1 MSTAMPDH
9 ANAGGKE
16 GVSADPPTRKSVRR
30 HLNVIEQAVYG
41 GWELPDDASKTIP
54 QTLQGILDDPNA
66 SVRDRIRASECMMAL
81 RRDRIDAAVQLDRIQ
96 RLDAGTATDRVEVM
110 EGITDAT
117 LAAVAQS
124 LVSPNKPATPKPC
137 RSPKRKRKP

>member
-1 MSTAMPDH
+1 MEGDMADH
-9 ANAGGKE
+9 ANTGGME
-16 GVSADPPTRKSVRR
+16 GVSDGPPTRKAVRR

-41 GWELPDDASKTIP
+41 GWELPDHASKTIP

-81 RRDRIDAAVQLDRIQ
+81 RRDRLDAAVQLDRIQ
-96 RLDAGTATDRVEVM
+96 RLDAGTATDRVEVV

-117 LAAVAQS
+117 LNAVAQS
-124 LVSPNKPATPKPC
+124 LVAPAKPAPKPC

>member
-1 MSTAMPDH
+1 MPDH
-9 ANAGGKE
+9 ANAGGME
-16 GVSADPPTRKSVRR
+16 GVSDGPPTRKAVRR

-41 GWELPDDASKTIP
+41 GWELPNDASKSIP

-81 RRDRIDAAVQLDRIQ
+81 RRDRLDAAVQLDRIQ
-96 RLDAGTATDRVEVM
+96 RLDAGTATDRVEVV

-117 LAAVAQS
+117 LNAVAQS
-124 LVSPNKPATPKPC
+124 LVTPAKPAPKPC